1 MIRPHVLPDIGVG
14 ADLGDYLDDIPL
26 PPVYAVHDR
35 SPQPVIGD
43 IRAAVRRALAESGA
57 LDRIQPG
64 MRVGV
69 CAGSRGIDQIVPTL
83 REAIA
88 TVRERGG
95 EPFVIAA
102 MGSHGGATAEGQ
114 HEVLTGYGITDET
127 MDAPIVT
134 GTETECVATV
144 EGNVPV
150 WVNSQA
156 LAADAIIVVNR
167 VKAHTDI
174 RGTIESGLAKMCAI
188 GLGGP
193 RGAAVFH
200 RSGPQMLAKL
210 IPIVAKETIR
220 AANIVGGI
228 AIIENAA
235 GTQGEMHGVQP
246 LEIGGPV
253 EAALLARAKELHP
266 RIPIDQLDVLIVD
279 ELGKDISG
287 SGLDSVVIGRMYI
300 HTVPEFE
307 RPDIS
312 IITVLDVTD
321 PSHGNAVG
329 IGFADC
335 IPASLVAQIDWRAM
349 YINAATSGLGGPQ
362 RAKMPMVFPSKRQ
375 TVQAAIFMCGR
386 SDFANVRLA
395 RIRNT
400 HDVRELFVSPAVRD
414 ELLGREHLTVA
425 DTPDAL
431 VFAE

>member
-1 MIRPHVLPDIGVG
+1 MIRPHVLPGVGVG

-35 SPQPVIGD
+35 SPQPLVGD
-43 IRAAVRRALAESGA
+43 IHAAVRRSLAECGA
-57 LDRIQPG
+57 LERIVPG

-83 REAIA
+83 REAVIA
-88 TVRERGG
+88 VRERGG

-114 HEVLTGYGITDET
+114 REVLTGYGIDEES

-134 GTETECVATV
+134 SAETTCVATV
-144 EGNVPV
+144 EGHVRV
-150 WVNSQA
+150 WVNASA
-156 LAADAIIVVNR
+156 LAADAILVVNR

-200 RSGPQMLAKL
+200 RSGPQELARL

-220 AANIVGGI
+220 AANIIGGI

-246 LEIGGPV
+246 EEIGGPV
-253 EAALLARAKELHP
+253 EAALLVRAKELHP

-287 SGLDSVVIGRMYI
+287 SGLDSVVIGRMMI

-312 IITVLDVTD
+312 IIAVLDVTD
-321 PSHGNAVG
+321 ASHGNAVG

-335 IPASLVAQIDWRAM
+335 IPASLVEQIDWRAM

-362 RAKMPMVFPSKRQ
+362 RAKMPMVFPTMRQ

-400 HDVRELFVSPAVRD
+400 HDVQELWISPSVRD
-414 ELLGREHLTVA
+414 ELRGQVHLTVA
-425 DTPDAL
+425 ESPDAL
-431 VFAE
+431 LFAE

>member
-1 MIRPHVLPDIGVG
+1 MIRPHVLPGIGVG

-26 PPVYAVHDR
+26 PPVYAVRDD
-35 SPQPVIGD
+35 SPQPTIGD
-43 IRAAVRRALAESGA
+43 VRAAMRRSLAESGA
-57 LDRIQPG
+57 LERIRPG

-88 TVRERGG
+88 AVRERSG
-95 EPFVIAA
+95 EPFVLAA

-114 HEVLTGYGITDET
+114 REILTGYGITDET
-127 MDAPIVT
+127 MDAPVVT
-134 GTETECVATV
+134 GTETERVATV

-174 RGTIESGLAKMCAI
+174 RAPIESGLAKMCAI

-210 IPIVAKETIR
+210 IPIVAQETIR
-220 AANIVGGI
+220 AANIIGGI

-246 LEIGGPV
+246 HEIGGPV
-253 EAALLARAKELHP
+253 EMALLERAKELHP

-312 IITVLDVTD
+312 IIAVLDVTD
-321 PSHGNAVG
+321 ASHGNAVG

-335 IPASLVAQIDWRAM
+335 IPAALVEQIDWRAM

-362 RAKMPMVFPSKRQ
+362 RAKMPMVFPTMRQ

-386 SDFANVRLA
+386 SDFENVRLA

-400 HDVRELFVSPAVRD
+400 HDVRELLVSPAVRD
-414 ELLGREHLTVA
+414 ELLGRGHLTVA
-425 DTPDAL
+425 DNPAAL
-431 VFAE
+431 VLAE

>member
-1 MIRPHVLPDIGVG
+1 MIRPHVLPGIGVG

-26 PPVYAVHDR
+26 PPVYAVHDET
-35 SPQPVIGD
+35 PQPTIGD
-43 IRAAVRRALAESGA
+43 LRAAVRRALAESGA
-57 LDRIQPG
+57 LERIEPG
-64 MRVGV
+64 MRVAV

-83 REAIA
+83 REAIVA
-88 TVRERGG
+88 VRERGG
-95 EPFVIAA
+95 EPFVLAA

-114 HEVLTGYGITDET
+114 HEILSGYGITDEA
-127 MDAPIVT
+127 MDAPVVV
-134 GTETECVATV
+134 GTETERVATV

-150 WVNSQA
+150 WVNARA
-156 LAADAIIVVNR
+156 LAADATLVVNR
-167 VKAHTDI
+167 IKAHTDI
-174 RGTIESGLAKMCAI
+174 RGPIESGLAKMCAI

-193 RGAAVFH
+193 RGASVFH

-220 AANIVGGI
+220 AAHIIGGI
-228 AIIENAA
+228 ALIENAA
-235 GTQGEMHGVQP
+235 GTLGEMRGVHP
-246 LEIGGPV
+246 DEIGGPV
-253 EAALLARAKELHP
+253 EMALLERAKALHP
-266 RIPIDQLDVLIVD
+266 RLPIDQLDVLIVD

-321 PSHGNAVG
+321 ASHGNAVG

-335 IPASLVAQIDWRAM
+335 IPASLVEKIDWRAM

-362 RAKMPMVFPSKRQ
+362 RAKMPMVFPTMRQ

-386 SDFANVRLA
+386 SDFENVRLA

-400 HDVRELFVSPAVRD
+400 HDARELAVSAAVRG
-414 ELLGREHLTVA
+414 ELVGRPHLCVA
-425 DTPDAL
+425 DSPQPLA
-431 VFAE
+431 FAE

>member
-1 MIRPHVLPDIGVG
+1 MIRPHVLPGVGVG

-26 PPVYAVHDR
+26 PPVYAVYDR
-35 SPQPVIGD
+35 SPQPLIGD
-43 IRAAVRRALAESGA
+43 IRAAVRRSLAESGA
-57 LDRIQPG
+57 LERIQPG

-83 REAIA
+83 REAIVA
-88 TVRERGG
+88 VREQGG

-114 HEVLTGYGITDET
+114 REVLTGYGIDEES
-127 MDAPIVT
+127 MDAPVVT
-134 GTETECVATV
+134 SAETERVATV
-144 EGNVPV
+144 EGRVPV
-150 WVNSQA
+150 WVNASA
-156 LAADAIIVVNR
+156 LAADAILVVNR

-200 RSGPQMLAKL
+200 RSGPQELARL

-220 AANIVGGI
+220 AAHIIGGI

-235 GTQGEMHGVQP
+235 GTHGEMRGVQP
-246 LEIGGPV
+246 DDIGGPV
-253 EAALLARAKELHP
+253 EAALLERAKALHP

-287 SGLDSVVIGRMYI
+287 SGLDSVVIGRMMI
-300 HTVPEFE
+300 HTVPEFK

-312 IITVLDVTD
+312 IIAVLDVTD
-321 PSHGNAVG
+321 TSHGNAVG

-335 IPASLVAQIDWRAM
+335 IPASLVEQIDWRAM

-362 RAKMPMVFPSKRQ
+362 RAKMPMVFPTMRQ

-386 SDFANVRLA
+386 SDFENVRLA

-400 HDVRELFVSPAVRD
+400 HDVRELWVSPALRD
-414 ELLGREHLTVA
+414 ELRGREHLTVA
-425 DTPDAL
+425 ESPDAL
-431 VFAE
+431 LFAE

>member
-1 MIRPHVLPDIGVG
+1 MLHPHALPGIGVG

-26 PPVYAVHDR
+26 PSVYEVRDE
-35 SPQPVIGD
+35 SPQPVVGD
-43 IRAAVRRALAESGA
+43 LRGEVRKSLAESGA
-57 LDRIQPG
+57 LDRIRPG
-64 MRVGV
+64 MRVAV

-83 REAIA
+83 RETVIA
-88 TVRERGG
+88 VRERGG

-114 HEVLTGYGITDET
+114 HEILTGYGIDEES
-127 MDAPIVT
+127 MDAPIVC
-134 GTETECVATV
+134 GTETEQVGTV
-144 EGNVPV
+144 EGSVPV
-150 WVNSQA
+150 WVNSRA
-156 LAADAIIVVNR
+156 RAADATIVINR

-174 RGTIESGLAKMCAI
+174 RGPIESGLAKMCAI

-193 RGAAVFH
+193 RGAATFH
-200 RSGPQMLAKL
+200 RSGPQMLQKL
-210 IPIVAKETIR
+210 IPIVARETIR
-220 AANIVGGI
+220 ALNIIGGV

-235 GTQGEMHGVQP
+235 GTVGEVHGVQP
-246 LEIGGPV
+246 DGIGTAIEERLLE
-253 EAALLARAKELHP
+253 RAKALHP
-266 RIPIDQLDVLIVD
+266 RIPVDQLDVLIVD

-287 SGLDSVVIGRMYI
+287 SGLDSVVIGRMMI

-307 RPDIS
+307 RPDVS

-321 PSHGNAVG
+321 ESHGNAVG

-362 RAKMPMVFPSKRQ
+362 RAKMPMVFPTMRQ
-375 TVQAAIFMCGR
+375 TVQGAIFMCGR

-400 HDVRELFVSPAVRD
+400 HDVRELHVSAAVRA
-414 ELLGREHLTVA
+414 ELAGQPYLSVSDSPVA
-425 DTPDAL
+425 L
-431 VFAE
+431 RFSE

>member
-1 MIRPHVLPDIGVG
+1 MFRPQAVPGIGVG

-35 SPQPVIGD
+35 SPQPTIGD
-43 IRAAVRRALAESGA
+43 IGPAVRRSLAESGA
-57 LDRIQPG
+57 LERLKPG
-64 MRVGV
+64 MRVGI
-69 CAGSRGIDQIVPTL
+69 CAGSRGIDHIVPTL
-83 REAIA
+83 RVAVA
-88 TVRERGG
+88 AVRERGA
-95 EPFVIAA
+95 EPFIIAA

-114 HEVLTGYGITDET
+114 REILTGYGIHEEA

-144 EGNVPV
+144 EGHVPV
-150 WVNSQA
+150 WVNAQA

-167 VKAHTDI
+167 IKAHTDI

-200 RSGPQMLAKL
+200 RSGPQELARL
-210 IPIVAKETIR
+210 IPIVARDTIR
-220 AANIVGGI
+220 AANVIGGV

-246 LEIGGPV
+246 DAIGGPV
-253 EAALLARAKELHP
+253 EAALLERAKELHP
-266 RIPIDQLDVLIVD
+266 RIPVEQLDVLIVD

-287 SGLDSVVIGRMYI
+287 SGLDSVVIGRMMI

-312 IITVLDVTD
+312 IITVLDVTEA
-321 PSHGNAVG
+321 SHGNAVG

-362 RAKMPMVFPSKRQ
+362 RAKMPMVFPTMRQ

-386 SDFANVRLA
+386 SDFENVRLA

-400 HDVRELFVSPAVRD
+400 HDVRELWVSPAVRD
-414 ELLGREHLTVA
+414 ELAVHEHLTVA
-425 DTPDAL
+425 ERADAL
-431 VFAE
+431 LFTE

>member
-1 MIRPHVLPDIGVG
+1 MIRPHVLPGIGVG

-35 SPQPVIGD
+35 SPQPMIGD

-57 LDRIQPG
+57 LERVRPG
-64 MRVGV
+64 MRVGI

-83 REAIA
+83 REAVA
-88 TVRERGG
+88 AVRERGG
-95 EPFVIAA
+95 EPFVIGA

-114 HEVLTGYGITDET
+114 REILSGYGIDEES

-134 GTETECVATV
+134 SAETECVATV
-144 EGNVPV
+144 EGHVPV
-150 WVNSQA
+150 WVNASA
-156 LAADAIIVVNR
+156 LAAEAILVVNR

-200 RSGPQMLAKL
+200 RSGPQELARL

-220 AANIVGGI
+220 AANIIGGI

-246 LEIGGPV
+246 DAIGGPV
-253 EAALLARAKELHP
+253 EAALLVRAKELHP

-287 SGLDSVVIGRMYI
+287 SGLDSVVIGRMMI

-312 IITVLDVTD
+312 IIAVLDVTD
-321 PSHGNAVG
+321 ASHGNAVG

-335 IPASLVAQIDWRAM
+335 IPASLVEQIDWRAM

-362 RAKMPMVFPSKRQ
+362 RAKMPMVFPTMRQ

-386 SDFANVRLA
+386 SDFDNVRLA

-400 HDVRELFVSPAVRD
+400 HDVQELWVSPAVRG
-414 ELLGREHLTVA
+414 ELRGQAHLTVA
-425 DTPDAL
+425 ENPDTL
-431 VFAE
+431 LFAE